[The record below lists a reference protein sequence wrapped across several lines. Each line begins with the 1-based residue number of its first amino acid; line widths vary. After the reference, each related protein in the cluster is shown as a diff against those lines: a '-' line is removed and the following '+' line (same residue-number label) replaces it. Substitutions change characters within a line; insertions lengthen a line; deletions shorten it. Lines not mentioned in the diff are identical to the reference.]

1 LAHGPRYRLPF
12 RRRREGKTDY
22 RARYRLMDVGKL
34 RFIVRIT
41 NYHVITQIAKIGK
54 MGDETL
60 ISAHSKQLQKLGW
73 LANTNNISAAYL
85 TGYLC
90 GKKALKEG
98 ITEAVLDIGLRPPIK
113 GSRVFA
119 ALKGAVDAG
128 LKVPHSESILPDESR
143 IKGEHIAA
151 YAKSLDE
158 EEAKKRFS
166 KYFERGIPPTR
177 LPEHFQEIRRKIDEV
192 IS

>member
-1 LAHGPRYRLPF
+1 MAYGPRYKLPF

-22 RARYRLMDVGKL
+22 RARYKLVDTEKL
-34 RFIVRIT
+34 RFVVRLT
-41 NYHVITQIAKIGK
+41 NYHVITQIIKVGR
-54 MGDETL
+54 MGDET
-60 ISAHSKQLQKLGW
+60 IVSAHSKQLQKIGW
-73 LANTNNISAAYL
+73 LASTNNISAAYL

-98 ITEAVLDIGLRPPIK
+98 VTEAVLDMGLKPPIK
-113 GSRVFA
+113 GSKVFA

-128 LKVPHSESILPDESR
+128 LNVPHSESILPDDSR

-158 EEAKKRFS
+158 TETEKRFS
-166 KYFERGIPPTR
+166 KYFEKGISPLR
-177 LPEHFQEIRRKIDEV
+177 LPEHFEEIKKKIDEV

>member
-41 NYHVITQIAKIGK
+41 NYHVIAQIAKIGK

-98 ITEAVLDIGLRPPIK
+98 ITEAVLDMGLRPPIK

-143 IKGEHIAA
+143 IKGEHIVA

-158 EEAKKRFS
+158 EEAKKKFS
-166 KYFERGIPPTR
+166 KYFEGGIPPTR
-177 LPEHFQEIRRKIDEV
+177 LPEHFQEIKKKIDEV